1 MVLDRLTLAWLQLL
15 SLAIATLAASLLLP
29 NRWLADA
36 LVLALALAKGRV
48 IVLDFSACAMRPR
61 CGAACSTAWLLGL
74 VALAGLA
81 VALRA
86 LV

>member
-1 MVLDRLTLAWLQLL
+1 MVRVRLTLAWLTLL
-15 SLAIATLAASLLLP
+15 SLAIATLAASLLP

-36 LVLALALAKGRV
+36 LVLSLALAKGRV
-48 IVLDFSACAMRPR
+48 IVLDFLGLRHAPALWRGLLTS
-61 CGAACSTAWLLGL
+61 WLAGL

>member
-1 MVLDRLTLAWLQLL
+1 MVRDRLTLAWLQLL
-15 SLAIATLAASLLLP
+15 SLATATLAASLLLP

-36 LVLALALAKGRV
+36 LVLVLALAKGRV
-48 IVLDFSACAMRPR
+48 IVLDFLGLRHAPALWRGLLTS
-61 CGAACSTAWLLGL
+61 WLLGL

-81 VALRA
+81 VAIRA